1 MSAQTDSALQG
12 APDRADE
19 IARGRLRWYR
29 REARKARL
37 GYQYLELAQLVA
49 GALVPVGVAVGWSTA
64 ATAALGAVV
73 VFAGGARAVFQWH
86 DNWLGF
92 IGAQMQIERELA
104 LYEVGAPPYDRPD
117 RGQTLVREV
126 ERIAL
131 EETHGWSAQ
140 RQADKEAAGPKPAE
154 PAQR

>member
-1 MSAQTDSALQG
+1 MSAQHD
-12 APDRADE
+12 P
-19 IARGRLRWYR
+19 ARDAGDKLAVELAQKRLRWYR

-49 GALVPVGVAVGWSTA
+49 GALVPVSVATGWDTA
-64 ATAALGAVV
+64 VTASLGAAVV
-73 VFAGGARAVFQWH
+73 LAGGARAVFQWH

-104 LYEVGAPPYDRPD
+104 LYEVGALPYADAH

-131 EETHGWSAQ
+131 EETQGWRAR
-140 RQADKEAAGPKPAE
+140 RQADRDAAAADAPEK
-154 PAQR
+154 R

>member
-1 MSAQTDSALQG
+1 MSAQNLPALQG
-12 APDRADE
+12 EPDRAVE
-19 IARGRLRWYR
+19 LARRRLRWYR

-64 ATAALGAVV
+64 TAAALGAAV

-104 LYEVGAPPYDRPD
+104 LYEVDAPPYDRPD
-117 RGQTLVREV
+117 RGQALVREV

-131 EETHGWSAQ
+131 EETHGWSAR
-140 RQADKEAAGPKPAE
+140 RQADQDTAGPRPAN
-154 PAQR
+154 PAQP

>member
-1 MSAQTDSALQG
+1 MSAQNDPARD
-12 APDRADE
+12 ARDRRAVE
-19 IARGRLRWYR
+19 LAQERLRWYR

-49 GALVPVGVAVGWSTA
+49 GALVPVGVAVGWDAAVTA
-64 ATAALGAVV
+64 SLGAAVV
-73 VFAGGARAVFQWH
+73 LAGGARAVFRWH

-104 LYEVGAPPYDRPD
+104 LYEVGASPYADTH

-131 EETHGWSAQ
+131 EETQGWRAR
-140 RQADKEAAGPKPAE
+140 RQADREAAASDAPD
-154 PAQR
+154 RR